1 MKIKFK
7 DSTHLSYD
15 GYHVRKYEPGKAYE
29 PTHAHEKLMFQ
40 NALDNGTA
48 FLADAETETEDKP
61 KISTP
66 KSKKA

>member
-1 MKIKFK
+1 
-7 DSTHLSYD
+7 
-15 GYHVRKYEPGKAYE
+15 
-29 PTHAHEKLMFQ
+29 MFQ

>member
-15 GYHVRKYEPGKAYE
+15 GIHVRKYEPGKVYE
-29 PTHAHEKLMFQ
+29 PTHAHERLMFQ
-40 NALDNGTA
+40 YAIDNGTA
-48 FLADAETETEDKP
+48 FLADFATESEDKP

>member
-7 DSTHLSYD
+7 ESTHLSYD
-15 GYHVRKYEPGKAYE
+15 GIHVRKYEPGKVYE
-29 PTHAHEKLMFQ
+29 PTHAHERLMFQ
-40 NALDNGTA
+40 NALDNGSA
-48 FLADAETETEDKP
+48 FLADAAIESEDKP

>member
-7 DSTHLSYD
+7 ESTHLSFD
-15 GYHVRKYEPGKAYE
+15 GVHVRKYEPGKVYE
-29 PTHAHEKLMFQ
+29 PTHAHEALMFQ
-40 NALDNGTA
+40 SAIDKGEAT
-48 FLADAETETEDKP
+48 LADVAIESEDKP